1 MRGALARLYGVLRGP
16 DPRPETFVL
25 AGSLFLRLLALVYLI
40 AFVSLWT
47 QIDGLIGRNGILPAQ
62 RFFDEAR
69 QQLGASRW
77 YRLPTLC
84 WLSPGDGF
92 LHVMC
97 AAGVV
102 LAILLAA
109 GIAPVPVLL
118 LLWTAYLSLV
128 MAGQTFLSF
137 QWDILLLEAGFLAMF
152 LPGAPWS
159 LRPRLLAA
167 PRREGLF
174 LERFLL
180 FKLMFLSG
188 ITKLLSGDATWRDLT
203 ALRYHYEAQ
212 PLPSWI
218 GWYAH
223 QSPPWFQAV
232 SCVGMYVIEIGLP
245 FLIFAPRR
253 PRLVAAGGLIALQF
267 LIAATGSYCFFN
279 LLTLSLCVLLLDDR
293 LLGRVSGRRLADRAA
308 GTAPAPRRAAVL
320 PAAVLL
326 AAASTI
332 ALLDE
337 MLGTAGRGTA
347 VTAAILGP
355 IEPFRTINGYGLFRV
370 MTTQRPE
377 IIIEGSDDGL
387 TWKPYE
393 FRWKPGDPK
402 RRPRF
407 AAPHQPRLDW
417 QMWFAALGP
426 QRSAH
431 WLEGLVRRLLEGS
444 PEVLGLLRENPFP
457 DRPPRLLRM
466 VMYRYRFSDRAARRA
481 TGDWWVRERV
491 GVLLPPV
498 STDPMR

>member
-1 MRGALARLYGVLRGP
+1 M
-16 DPRPETFVL
+16 L

-47 QIDGLIGRNGILPAQ
+47 QIDGLIGRNGILPAE
-62 RFFDEAR
+62 RFFDAAR
-69 QQLGASRW
+69 QQLGASG
-77 YRLPTLC
+77 YYQLPTLC

-92 LHVMC
+92 LHVLC
-97 AAGVV
+97 AAGVM
-102 LAILLAA
+102 LSLGLAA
-109 GIAPVPVLL
+109 GIAPVPVLF
-118 LLWTAYLSLV
+118 LLWAAYLSL
-128 MAGQTFLSF
+128 MIAGQTFLSF

-152 LPGAPWS
+152 LPGEPWS

-188 ITKLLSGDATWRDLT
+188 ITKLLSGDPTWRDLT
-203 ALRYHYEAQ
+203 ALQYHYETQ

-223 QSPPWFQAV
+223 QLPPWFHAL
-232 SCVGMYVIEIGLP
+232 SCAGMYVIEIVLP

-253 PRLVAAGGLIALQF
+253 PRLVAAGGLIALQV

-293 LLGRVSGRRLADRAA
+293 VLGRVSGRRLAERAA
-308 GTAPAPRRAAVL
+308 GIGPARRRAAVL
-320 PAAVLL
+320 PAALLL
-326 AAASTI
+326 AAASAL

-337 MLGTAGRGTA
+337 MLGTARQGTA
-347 VTAAILGP
+347 LTAALLGP

-370 MTTQRPE
+370 MTTERPE
-377 IIIEGSDDGL
+377 IVIEGSDDGV

-393 FRWKPGDPK
+393 FRWKPGDPE
-402 RRPRF
+402 RCPRY

-431 WLEGLVRRLLEGS
+431 WLEGLARRLLDGS

-466 VMYRYRFSDRAARRA
+466 VMYRYRFSDPASRRT
-481 TGDWWVRERV
+481 TGDWWQRERV
-491 GVLLPPV
+491 GLPLPPV
-498 STDPMR
+498 SKGPMR